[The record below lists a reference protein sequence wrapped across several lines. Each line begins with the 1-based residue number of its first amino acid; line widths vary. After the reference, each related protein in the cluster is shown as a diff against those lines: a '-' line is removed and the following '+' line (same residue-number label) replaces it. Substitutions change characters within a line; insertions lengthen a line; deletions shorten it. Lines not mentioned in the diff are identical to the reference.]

1 MLEMATD
8 FDIDDEGIRSLT
20 GALLFGGATTPASAT
35 LFIIYLAAAYP
46 EYQRKVQEELD
57 RVVGNERAPTV
68 ADLPNLPY
76 LSFFLREVYR
86 FRPVNSLTTH
96 YSTEDQIYRGKVIPK
111 NSTIFLNAWG
121 ACHDPELFDD
131 PDTFNPDRFVGTQFG
146 MKAEVEKGTDPEV
159 LKRLD
164 GLMFGAGRRRCPGI
178 PVAMDM
184 LGHVTASLLWAFEF
198 SPPVDEHGQETKL
211 DLWAF
216 DCPVPFQTQRQ
227 TALSVAYSHSDSKL
241 CSFHSRI
248 RAV

>member
-1 MLEMATD
+1 
-8 FDIDDEGIRSLT
+8 
-20 GALLFGGATTPASAT
+20 
-35 LFIIYLAAAYP
+35 
-46 EYQRKVQEELD
+46 
-57 RVVGNERAPTV
+57 VVGDERAPTV
-68 ADLPNLPY
+68 EDLANLPY
-76 LSFFLREVYR
+76 LSIFLREVYR

-96 YSTEDQIYRGKVIPK
+96 YSTEDQVYRGKVIPK

-131 PDTFNPDRFVGTQFG
+131 PETFNPDRFVGTQFG

-198 SPPVDEHGQETKL
+198 SPPVDEHGQEIKL

-216 DCPVPFQTQRQ
+216 DCGLTNSLFPFKLNVKPRSQSHMQIVTQNYTASTPVFEPFELELGEDDKVYVQNARE
-227 TALSVAYSHSDSKL
+227 ALQL
-241 CSFHSRI
+241 
-248 RAV
+248 